1 MPGARR
7 RVAEPIPDALLHEE
21 LAADTR
27 AEHVNDMRRLLHV
40 AMTRAREGLVLG
52 YAERSVGGALQHPS
66 PFLEEAR
73 VALQAPWEE
82 RAEEL
87 FGPDE
92 TLHATF
98 TTLRDELLRSIPR
111 TAGRLGELRLDTD
124 LDVAHGA
131 VRYLELVKLAAL
143 IDRPAGQS
151 VADALPGI
159 NTALL
164 GAATAQQREILQT
177 SSLDE
182 MLLDAEHDAR
192 ARAAAIAARE
202 EPSLEAFLPTR
213 GDGLLLSASDI
224 ETYRTCPL
232 KYKFA
237 RVFRIPSEP
246 TLNQRFGILVHQVL
260 ERYHQGG
267 AGGTASL
274 DELLGL
280 LEGGWRRAGLG
291 GSDQERQLRDKA
303 GGALRRYHDRLR
315 SEDGEPLWFER
326 AFTFRLGAHTLRGR
340 VDRVDRL

>member
-1 MPGARR
+1 
-7 RVAEPIPDALLHEE
+7 
-21 LAADTR
+21 
-27 AEHVNDMRRLLHV
+27 
-40 AMTRAREGLVLG
+40 MTRAREGLVLG

-73 VALQAPWEE
+73 AALDAPWEE

-111 TAGRLGELRLDTD
+111 TGGRLGELRLDTD

-143 IDRPAGQS
+143 IDRPEGQS

-182 MLLDAEHDAR
+182 MLLGAERDAR
-192 ARAAAIAARE
+192 GRAAAIAARE
-202 EPSLEAFLPTR
+202 EPSLEPFLPTR

-224 ETYRTCPL
+224 EAYRTCPL

-237 RVFRIPSEP
+237 RVFRIPASRRS
-246 TLNQRFGILVHQVL
+246 TSASGSSSTRCSSAIT
-260 ERYHQGG
+260 RAAG
-267 AGGTASL
+267 ARSTRCSGCSP
-274 DELLGL
+274 
-280 LEGGWRRAGLG
+280 
-291 GSDQERQLRDKA
+291 SA
-303 GGALRRYHDRLR
+303 GGAAGSAPPTRSASCTPRPTARCAATTSASARRTASRCGSR
-315 SEDGEPLWFER
+315 RPSASAWARTPC
-326 AFTFRLGAHTLRGR
+326 AGAWTASTACPTATTS
-340 VDRVDRL
+340 

>member
-1 MPGARR
+1 MAMHAAQGREFRHVFVLGLQSARMPGARR
-7 RVAEPIPDALLHEE
+7 RLAEPIPDALLHEE

-27 AEHVNDMRRLLHV
+27 AEHVADMRRLLHV

-73 VALQAPWEE
+73 AALRAPWEE

-192 ARAAAIAARE
+192 ARAAAIARARGA
-202 EPSLEAFLPTR
+202 L
-213 GDGLLLSASDI
+213 
-224 ETYRTCPL
+224 
-232 KYKFA
+232 
-237 RVFRIPSEP
+237 
-246 TLNQRFGILVHQVL
+246 
-260 ERYHQGG
+260 
-267 AGGTASL
+267 AGGLPAHAAATGCCSAPRTSRPTA
-274 DELLGL
+274 
-280 LEGGWRRAGLG
+280 RA
-291 GSDQERQLRDKA
+291 R
-303 GGALRRYHDRLR
+303 
-315 SEDGEPLWFER
+315 
-326 AFTFRLGAHTLRGR
+326 
-340 VDRVDRL
+340 